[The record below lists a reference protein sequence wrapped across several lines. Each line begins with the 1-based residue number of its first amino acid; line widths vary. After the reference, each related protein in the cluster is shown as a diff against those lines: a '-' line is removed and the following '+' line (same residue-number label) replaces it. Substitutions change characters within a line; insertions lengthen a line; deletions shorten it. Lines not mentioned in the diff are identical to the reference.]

1 MSPSPRKKA
10 SGFTSIRLIGKRAQ
24 NLLQKARSELQRS
37 HQEPEQVAF
46 PEAVQSDEVLVHL
59 SLSSVIRSAFAILAI
74 VAGTWLTIQLIDV
87 IILVLLAFF
96 VAAIID
102 PGVRMFERLGVPR
115 GIGILIQYFAFLLLT
130 VFLLVSLIPIIAKQL
145 QQLAIFMGLQVDAF
159 LANPHIQLPFMSDDI
174 NARLTEISQAMVQ
187 DLSID
192 RFATSLQQFGQN
204 LSTVAQGSIRFASQ
218 VAGSVFGFLV
228 SMFIVLGLSF
238 FIQLERE
245 HVRRWVR
252 GFLPFRYRAYLDSKA
267 DAIHHKI
274 GQWARGQLAL
284 AFCIGLLVFV
294 ALQILGMPYA
304 LTLAALAGFTEFIP
318 YIGPF
323 FAAVPAILIAGTQ
336 EGFLWMLVIAGV
348 YYVIQWCENNLLVPL
363 IMKRAVGLSPIAV
376 IVAMLVG
383 VSFPDVIHPILG
395 ILVSVPACTIIALF
409 LEDWRATPKD

>member
-1 MSPSPRKKA
+1 MTPKKKA
-10 SGFTSIRLIGKRAQ
+10 AGFTSIRLIGRRAQ
-24 NLLQKARSELQRS
+24 DLLHKARSELSRS
-37 HQEPEQVAF
+37 REEPQTVALPP
-46 PEAVQSDEVLVHL
+46 PEHAEEIVVHM
-59 SLSSVIRSAFAILAI
+59 SLSSVVRSAFVILAI
-74 VAGTWLTIQLIDV
+74 VVGTWLLVQLIDV
-87 IILVLLAFF
+87 IILMLLAFF

-102 PGVRMFERLGVPR
+102 PGVRMVERWGVPR
-115 GIGILIQYFAFLLLT
+115 SLGILIQYFLFLLIT
-130 VFLLVSLIPIIAKQL
+130 VFLVVSLIPIIAKQL
-145 QQLAIFMGLQVDAF
+145 QQLAIFIGLQVDAF
-159 LANPHIQLPFMSDDI
+159 LADPHIQLPLMGDEI
-174 NARLTEISQAMVQ
+174 NARLTEIAQAMVQ

-192 RFATSLQQFGQN
+192 RFATNLQQFGQN
-204 LSTVAQGSIRFASQ
+204 LSTVAQGSIRFATQ
-218 VAGSVFGFLV
+218 IAGSVFGFLV
-228 SMFIVLGLSF
+228 SMFIVLGLAF

-245 HVRRWVR
+245 SVRRWVR

-274 GQWARGQLAL
+274 GQWARGQLVL

-336 EGFLWMLVIAGV
+336 EGFLWMLVVAGV

-383 VSFPDVIHPILG
+383 VSFPDVIHPVLG

-409 LEDWRATPKD
+409 LEDWRTTPKD